1 MNFFYLIIFTALS
14 ALDAIGQNCPLF
26 DHSFG
31 NGGVAIG
38 MTANYINAGKV
49 IVQPDNKIIQVV
61 TNYGGFF
68 LIRYKSSGP
77 LDSSFGS
84 NGKVQTEIAT
94 YGSFSNSAALQSD
107 GKIVVTGSAFSNDM
121 YGDFALARYLPNGN
135 LDSSFGIDGKLT
147 TPIGP
152 YDDAAFDVTI
162 QQDGKILVAGYTNDN
177 NYTSS
182 FAVARYQTNG
192 TVDSSFGQNGK
203 AVFHV
208 GPFITYIGNYY
219 YGRYAGEWAKVI
231 AAQADG
237 KIIVAGSSYALHN
250 CYDYYGS
257 VYCDEAFGMARLNSN
272 GSIDSTFGSNGRVRD
287 TLLLRTASGMAF
299 QTDGK
304 ILVTGYGRQ
313 QAFIAERYNSNGN
326 LDSSFGTNGK
336 VVNNVGGS
344 GFESESNSVALF
356 PDGKIVLS
364 GWASNNS
371 FAVTR
376 LLTNGSPDVLFN
388 GTGSTTFQI
397 QPGSYDYA
405 SSLAIQDGKII
416 VGGYSQNGNSQSTV
430 VVRLL
435 DNGSAILPVITAGGP
450 LVFCAGN
457 NVRLVSSEQGT
468 IQWYRNNN
476 PINGA
481 TDTSYLAAVS
491 GTYFV
496 RVSNSNGCGNSLPV
510 IVTVNNNPV
519 KPQVNWSTPLFS
531 TTAGYPHYQWW
542 FNDVMI
548 ADSDSNSFR
557 ATQTGE
563 YKVTVF
569 DSLGC
574 RSISDSF
581 ILRVLAVGDIV
592 IGGSKIRYYPNPV
605 QSVLNIEVSNP
616 YVNKFKAE
624 LYDVSGKLVLSQL
637 LNQAHNQLPLQKL
650 PTGFYQLVIHNEVK
664 RVAVKLI
671 VGR

>member
-1 MNFFYLIIFTALS
+1 
-14 ALDAIGQNCPLF
+14 
-26 DHSFG
+26 
-31 NGGVAIG
+31 
-38 MTANYINAGKV
+38 
-49 IVQPDNKIIQVV
+49 
-61 TNYGGFF
+61 
-68 LIRYKSSGP
+68 
-77 LDSSFGS
+77 
-84 NGKVQTEIAT
+84 
-94 YGSFSNSAALQSD
+94 
-107 GKIVVTGSAFSNDM
+107 
-121 YGDFALARYLPNGN
+121 
-135 LDSSFGIDGKLT
+135 
-147 TPIGP
+147 
-152 YDDAAFDVTI
+152 
-162 QQDGKILVAGYTNDN
+162 
-177 NYTSS
+177 
-182 FAVARYQTNG
+182 
-192 TVDSSFGQNGK
+192 
-203 AVFHV
+203 
-208 GPFITYIGNYY
+208 
-219 YGRYAGEWAKVI
+219 
-231 AAQADG
+231 
-237 KIIVAGSSYALHN
+237 
-250 CYDYYGS
+250 
-257 VYCDEAFGMARLNSN
+257 
-272 GSIDSTFGSNGRVRD
+272 
-287 TLLLRTASGMAF
+287 
-299 QTDGK
+299 
-304 ILVTGYGRQ
+304 
-313 QAFIAERYNSNGN
+313 
-326 LDSSFGTNGK
+326 
-336 VVNNVGGS
+336 
-344 GFESESNSVALF
+344 
-356 PDGKIVLS
+356 
-364 GWASNNS
+364 
-371 FAVTR
+371 
-376 LLTNGSPDVLFN
+376 
-388 GTGSTTFQI
+388 
-397 QPGSYDYA
+397 
-405 SSLAIQDGKII
+405 
-416 VGGYSQNGNSQSTV
+416 
-430 VVRLL
+430 
-435 DNGSAILPVITAGGP
+435 
-450 LVFCAGN
+450 
-457 NVRLVSSEQGT
+457 